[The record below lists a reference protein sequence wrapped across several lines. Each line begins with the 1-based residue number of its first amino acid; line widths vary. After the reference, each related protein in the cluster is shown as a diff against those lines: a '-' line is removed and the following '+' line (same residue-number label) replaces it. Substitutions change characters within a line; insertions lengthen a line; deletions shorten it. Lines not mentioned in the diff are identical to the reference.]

1 MRQKP
6 EVLYYLILVATL
18 ALVFTSCA
26 MAPLIGSRIQ
36 HERLMDGVYEG
47 SYRSLPNSAVVK
59 VTIVEGRIVN
69 VELVKHF
76 ASWKG
81 KKVTGVISRRIVS
94 EQSTVVDAVTGATNS
109 SRVIMNAV
117 QRALEKAYK

>member
-1 MRQKP
+1 M
-6 EVLYYLILVATL
+6 LILVACLNLVLTGC
-18 ALVFTSCA
+18 AL
-26 MAPLIGSRIQ
+26 APLIGSRIE

-59 VTIVEGRIVN
+59 VTIDEGRIVN

-76 ASWKG
+76 ASWNG
-81 KKVTGVISRRIVS
+81 KKVTEVIPRRIVS
-94 EQSTVVDAVTGATNS
+94 EQSTRVDAVTGATNS

-117 QRALEKAYK
+117 QRAVEKAYK

>member
-1 MRQKP
+1 MPQKSKA
-6 EVLYYLILVATL
+6 LYYLILLASLTL
-18 ALVFTSCA
+18 VLAGCTI
-26 MAPLIGSRIQ
+26 APLIGTRIQ
-36 HERLMDGVYEG
+36 HEKLMDGVYEG

-59 VTIVEGRIVN
+59 VTIAEGRVVN

-81 KKVTGVISRRIVS
+81 KKVTEVIPLRIVS

-117 QRALEKAYK
+117 QRAVEKAYK

>member
-1 MRQKP
+1 MREKSK
-6 EVLYYLILVATL
+6 VLYHLLLVASLILVLTG
-18 ALVFTSCA
+18 CA
-26 MAPLIGSRIQ
+26 IAPVIGSRIQ

-59 VTIVEGRIVN
+59 VTITEGRIVN

-81 KKVTGVISRRIVS
+81 KKVTEVIPRRIVL

-117 QRALEKAYK
+117 QRAVEKAYK

>member
-1 MRQKP
+1 MRQKSK
-6 EVLYYLILVATL
+6 VLYHLILVASLSLVL
-18 ALVFTSCA
+18 AGCA
-26 MAPLIGSRIQ
+26 MATLIGSRIQ
-36 HERLMDGVYEG
+36 HEKLMDGVYEG

-59 VTIVEGRIVN
+59 VTITRGRIVN

-81 KKVTGVISRRIVS
+81 KKVTEVIPGRIVS

-117 QRALEKAYK
+117 QRAVEKAYK